1 MLAMNRSEMKMTGQL
16 NGLGRNLGH
25 ERITRSAWSSETQ
38 RLLVDELAVS
48 CPAAFMKISEQEES
62 L

>member
-1 MLAMNRSEMKMTGQL
+1 MLAINRSEMKMTGQL
-16 NGLGRNLGH
+16 NDLARTSGT
-25 ERITRSAWSSETQ
+25 RIARAARSSEMQ
-38 RLLVDELAVS
+38 RLPVDDLAVS

>member
-1 MLAMNRSEMKMTGQL
+1 MLAMNRSEMKMTGQR
-16 NGLGRNLGH
+16 NGLGRNL
-25 ERITRSAWSSETQ
+25 ENESITRAAWSSETQ
-38 RLLVDELAVS
+38 RLPVDDLAVS

>member
-1 MLAMNRSEMKMTGQL
+1 MLAIQGSEMKMTGQL
-16 NGLGRNLGH
+16 NGLGRNLGD
-25 ERITRSAWSSETQ
+25 ESITRAAWSSETQ
-38 RLLVDELAVS
+38 RLPVDDLVVS

>member
-16 NGLGRNLGH
+16 NGLGWNLGH
-25 ERITRSAWSSETQ
+25 ESITRAAWNSETQ
-38 RLLVDELAVS
+38 RLPVDDLVVS

>member
-1 MLAMNRSEMKMTGQL
+1 MLAMNRSEMKMTGQR

-25 ERITRSAWSSETQ
+25 ESITRAAWSSETQ
-38 RLLVDELAVS
+38 RLPVDDLAVS

>member
-16 NGLGRNLGH
+16 DGLGGNLGH
-25 ERITRSAWSSETQ
+25 GSITRAAWSSEAQ
-38 RLLVDELAVS
+38 RLPVDDLAVR